1 MLKVALVGRP
11 NVGKSSLFNVLL
23 GYRRTIVLD
32 EPGTTLDLI
41 QEKVDWA
48 NLALI
53 DSQGIY
59 GEGDTKVLHQVIE
72 AADVCLFMVD
82 AIAGMTPFDEWIAR
96 VLHMSQK
103 PVLLIINKC
112 ESKQAYDE
120 SDFSKLKFSDYVTVS
135 VSHRTNIDIIKQWC
149 AEKAGVATESKEPFI
164 KLTLVGRPNTG
175 KSTLMNRL
183 CKREVSR
190 VSPVALTTRDP
201 VSHEFETEDGLVRIV
216 DTAGMRR
223 PRAKKE
229 TIETFSIQ
237 ATTRAI
243 RESDVVFLLINCSE
257 QITDQDMRLLSLLER
272 EGRPAAVLLNFW
284 DVLSSTEKKE
294 YIENSDFRNYL
305 SHFVTQPI
313 SGKTGSKTDELLP
326 LAKKLMKQAN
336 KRIKTSRLNE
346 VVEKIIQRNPPPNA
360 GRGNFNILYASQVR
374 VDPPTF
380 VFFMN
385 RKRNLPES
393 YQKYIGG
400 ALRENLG
407 LKKQTIR
414 VFFRGNDRD

>member
-59 GEGDTKVLHQVIE
+59 SEGDTKVLHQIIE

-82 AIAGMTPFDEWIAR
+82 AIAGMTPFDEWISR
-96 VLHMSQK
+96 ILHISKK
-103 PVLLIINKC
+103 PVLLVINKC
-112 ESKQAYDE
+112 ESKKAYEDSE
-120 SDFSKLKFSDYVTVS
+120 FSKLKFDEVITVS
-135 VSHRTNIDIIKQWC
+135 VSHRTNINFIKEWC
-149 AEKAGVATESKEPFI
+149 LAKAGSSVEQAEPVI

-183 CKREVSR
+183 CKKEVSR

-201 VSHEFETEDGLVRIV
+201 VCHEFETEDGLVRIV

-223 PRAKKE
+223 PRAKKGS
-229 TIETFSIQ
+229 IETFSIQ

-284 DVLSSTEKKE
+284 DLLSSTEKKE

-313 SGKTGSKTDELLP
+313 SGKTGLKIEELLP
-326 LAKKLMKQAN
+326 LAKKLVKQAN
-336 KRIKTSRLNE
+336 KRIKTSKLNE

-414 VFFRGNDRD
+414 VFFRGNERD